1 MFFPKAESLT
11 AQVITLLDLK
21 INVIFLYIYNHPDW
35 EEVVSFNAREVQ
47 KTFRESL
54 NKID

>member
-35 EEVVSFNAREVQ
+35 EEVCIFQRQGSTKNF
-47 KTFRESL
+47 S
-54 NKID
+54 